1 MINLYIAI
9 ICLILWGFSL
19 KYGNKYCLKDCIYYP
34 CLITSVIT
42 SFGFGFFAS
51 QFIFYLI
58 GLKTLI

>member
-1 MINLYIAI
+1 MINLYISL
-9 ICLILWGFSL
+9 ICLIFWIVSYKCGT
-19 KYGNKYCLKDCIYYP
+19 KYYLRDFIYYP
-34 CLITSVIT
+34 CIITCVIT